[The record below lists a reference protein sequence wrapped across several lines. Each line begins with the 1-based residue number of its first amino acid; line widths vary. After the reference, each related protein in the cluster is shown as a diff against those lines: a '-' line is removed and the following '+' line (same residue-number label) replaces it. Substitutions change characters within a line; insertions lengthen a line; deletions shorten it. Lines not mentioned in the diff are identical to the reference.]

1 MRGYLDNLTS
11 SHYLEGWAVDDAQP
25 VKALTVSVLCQGQEI
40 AWGLAHR
47 FRKDLMDSGVGTG
60 WCAFRLKVEG
70 SIDALPRSELKLMVR
85 GTDTVLHVNPSI
97 SCIEDR
103 DSGPISVEALILED
117 PTVVHEIWQLRG
129 CEYVARNYI
138 KRRGVEEFVRTA
150 YLYVL
155 GRPADVTG
163 MDAYVKSIR
172 EGTLSA
178 VQVIEGLADS
188 DEFRRASRGLTAPC
202 DRGFPFIADEL
213 PS

>member
-11 SHYLEGWAVDDAQP
+11 SGYLEGWAVDDAEP
-25 VKALTVSVLCQGQEI
+25 LKALTVAVLCQGQEI

-47 FRKDLMDSGVGTG
+47 FRKDLMESGVGTG

-70 SIDALPRSELKLMVR
+70 STDALPRSELKLMVR
-85 GTDTVLHVNPSI
+85 GSGTVLHVNPSI

-103 DSGPISVEALILED
+103 DPGPVSVEALVLED
-117 PTVVHEIWQLRG
+117 PTLLQEIWQLRG

-138 KRRGVEEFVRTA
+138 KRRGVEEFVRAA

-155 GRPADVTG
+155 ERPADATG
-163 MDAYVKSIR
+163 LDSYVKNIR

-178 VQVIEGLADS
+178 VQVIEALADS
-188 DEFRRASRGLTAPC
+188 EEFWRESRQLKAPC
-202 DRGFPFIADEL
+202 DRAFPFIADEH
-213 PS
+213 PV